1 MKTPLQALPESAYT
15 MPSEQDTIIAQE
27 TSRKLATHFHNQEKL
42 TVLLTNPENKPSE
55 PIELPASVV
64 RLLLDLLDEIAQG
77 NAVTIMPIHAE
88 LTTQQA
94 ADLLNVSRPYL
105 IHLLE
110 TKQIDFRKVGT
121 HRRIMAKDVFAY
133 KREIENKRRKALD
146 ELSAL
151 DQEFGFE

>member
-1 MKTPLQALPESAYT
+1 

-42 TVLLTNPENKPSE
+42 TVLLINSENKPSE

-77 NAVTIMPIHAE
+77 NAVTIMPIHAA

-94 ADLLNVSRPYL
+94 ADLLNVSRPFL
-105 IHLLE
+105 VKLLE
-110 TKQIDFRKVGT
+110 NKEIPYHKIGT
-121 HRRIMAKDVFAY
+121 HRRVYAEDIFKY
-133 KREIENKRRKALD
+133 KRAIEQKRSQVLE
-146 ELSAL
+146 ELVAL
-151 DQEFGFE
+151 DQEMGFE